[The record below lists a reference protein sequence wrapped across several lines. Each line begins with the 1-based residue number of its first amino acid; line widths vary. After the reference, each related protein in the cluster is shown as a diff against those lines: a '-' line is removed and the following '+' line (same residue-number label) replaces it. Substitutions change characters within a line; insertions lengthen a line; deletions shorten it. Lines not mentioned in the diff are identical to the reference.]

1 MIDIVSNE
9 TGLDMWV
16 ADTQTPRAANLLSIQ
31 ILTLEYAKDFG
42 IDLKY
47 FLADD
52 FRFQNESFRAY
63 LIERLA
69 NWGINVAD
77 VIDVAERLHRQ
88 YTFDL
93 TPEETSTGLVAG

>member
-9 TGLDMWV
+9 TGLDMGV
-16 ADTQTPRAANLLSIQ
+16 VDTQTSRAANLLSTQIQ
-31 ILTLEYAKDFG
+31 SLEYADDFG

-47 FLADD
+47 FLSDE

-69 NWGINVAD
+69 NWGINVSD
-77 VIDVAERLHRQ
+77 VIDVAESLHRQ
-88 YTFDL
+88 YTFEL
-93 TPEETSTGLVAG
+93 TPAETSSGLIAR